1 MISAVIQLGPLVLL
15 AVLYARRARALAG
28 TRQSVPRWRQACF
41 YSGCL
46 TICVALTALGS
57 GSQELLYVH
66 MIEHLLMG
74 DIAALLIVLGLTGP
88 VIAPVLRIGFFN
100 RLRVLSN
107 PAIAFPLWAID
118 LYVWH
123 LPVFYQAALRDGG
136 VHALEHVMFI
146 GFGANMWMC
155 LFGPLPM
162 PSWFNNTG
170 KLLYILAVR
179 LAGTILANIFVWSG
193 TAFYPFYASGDS
205 TSHISG
211 VTDQQIAGGV
221 MMVEESILTLCLF
234 AWLFLTAMREAEERQ
249 GLIELARARGV
260 ELADGRAERAVRAGH
275 GAVLRRRIEQS
286 ASSGG
291 PDGPASAR
299 TA

>member
-15 AVLYARRARALAG
+15 AVLYARRARALAN
-28 TRQSVPRWRQACF
+28 TRQAVPHWRQACF
-41 YSGCL
+41 YSGCA

-74 DIAALLIVLGLTGP
+74 DIAALLLVLGLTGP

-118 LYVWH
+118 LYAWH
-123 LPVFYQAALRDGG
+123 LPIFYQAALRDGG

-146 GFGANMWMC
+146 AFGANMWMC

-162 PSWFNNTG
+162 PSWFNNAG
-170 KLLYILAVR
+170 KVLYILAVR

-193 TAFYPFYASGDS
+193 TAFYPFYNSGDAA
-205 TSHISG
+205 SHLSP

-234 AWLFLTAMREAEERQ
+234 AWLFLTAMRQSEERQ
-249 GLIELARARGV
+249 ELVELAEARGV
-260 ELADGRAERAVRAGH
+260 ELADGRAERAVRAGQ

-291 PDGPASAR
+291 HDGPAGAG
-299 TA
+299 A